1 MLSWLMED
9 AVGEEKNPP
18 NLTQRMLGVNWVAI
32 HTTSL
37 VSCTLLT
44 LTSLTLNSL

>member
-18 NLTQRMLGVNWVAI
+18 NLTLRMLGVNWVAI

-37 VSCTLLT
+37 VSHTYPT
-44 LTSLTLNSL
+44 